1 MKILIVDDDEK
12 RSDGLKI
19 YLEAYFSIPAA
30 DIFKALHF
38 DDAKKLL
45 KVMYFDVLVLDV
57 VLPKRLNAKSDAKV
71 SLQLIE
77 QLNRNAYL
85 KKPEKI
91 IGITGHLDDI
101 GGFRREFEKNCLI
114 VIEAP
119 SNSDVWKRQIGD
131 SLSYT
136 GASKLSRVLNGA
148 KATLIS
154 VHGIRTFGQWQVRLR
169 NLVEKNTD
177 QVNFHTYKF
186 GYFSSLLF
194 LIPVVRTYQVRRL
207 RDRLKP
213 AIEAAQSQTLFIFC
227 HSFGTYLVAHALKQL
242 VNSEVP
248 FPPTT
253 LVLSGSVLESGFD
266 WRFLTRDTRIRIVND
281 CGADDKVLWLSEA
294 FVYGTGMAGRDG
306 FHGFNDQ
313 TLMNRYFKGGHS
325 LYFDGDEF
333 MAKYWIPL
341 ITLRESKLTEIDE
354 RENRSVL
361 GSWGN
366 NAVGLLGTV
375 KVGFYWGLAALLIW
389 LAIGGYLNI
398 FRTLNSPLSFVG

>member
-1 MKILIVDDDEK
+1 MKLLIVDDDEK
-12 RSDGLKI
+12 RSDGLKA
-19 YLEAYFSIPAA
+19 YLEAHCSIPAS
-30 DIFKALHF
+30 DIFKASHF
-38 DDAKKLL
+38 DEAKKLL
-45 KVMYFDVLVLDV
+45 KAIYFDVLVLDV
-57 VLPKRLNAKSDAKV
+57 VLPKRLNEKSDARV

-77 QLNRNAYL
+77 QLSRNAYL

-101 GGFRREFEKNCLI
+101 GGFRREFEKNCLV

-119 SNSDVWKRQIGD
+119 SNSDVWKKKIGE

-136 GASKLSRVLNGA
+136 DASKFSRVFNEA

-194 LIPVVRTYQVRRL
+194 LIPIARTYQVRRL
-207 RDRLKP
+207 RDRLES
-213 AIEAAQSQTLFIFC
+213 AIEAAHNQTLFIFC
-227 HSFGTYLVAHALKQL
+227 HSFGTYLVAHALKEL
-242 VNSEVP
+242 VNAKVH
-248 FPPTT
+248 FPSMT

-266 WRFLTRDTRIRIVND
+266 WGFLTRDTRVRIVND
-281 CGADDKVLWLSEA
+281 CGADDKILWLSEA

-306 FHGFNDQ
+306 FHGFNNQ
-313 TLMNRYFKGGHS
+313 ALMNRYFNGGHS

-341 ITLRESKLTEIDE
+341 ITLHESKLAEIDE
-354 RENRSVL
+354 RKNRNFFV
-361 GSWGN
+361 GWGN
-366 NAVGLLGTV
+366 NVVGLLGTI
-375 KVGFYWGLAALLIW
+375 KAGFYWGLAALLIW
-389 LAIGGYLNI
+389 LSMSGYLNI
-398 FRTLNSPLSFVG
+398 LNTVNGNFHL